1 MGKLRFADE
10 EQEYAYEDEE
20 MYEEISEAAAIGAQE
35 HPFDAL
41 SEVFDEFSK
50 EDLLNACMHLVRQKA
65 QYREIL
71 VNTSVFFRNRADEIG

>member
-1 MGKLRFADE
+1 MGKFRLADDA
-10 EQEYAYEDEE
+10 QMYEYDDEE

-35 HPFDAL
+35 HLFDAL
-41 SEVFDEFSK
+41 SEAFDEFSR

-71 VNTSVFFRNRADEIG
+71 VNTSVFFRNRVDEIG

>member
-1 MGKLRFADE
+1 MSGFRIADDAQMYE
-10 EQEYAYEDEE
+10 CEDEE

-41 SEVFDEFSK
+41 SEAFDEFSR

-71 VNTSVFFRNRADEIG
+71 VNTSVFFRNRVDEIG

>member
-1 MGKLRFADE
+1 MSGFRIADDAQIYE
-10 EQEYAYEDEE
+10 YEDEE
-20 MYEEISEAAAIGAQE
+20 MYDEISEAAAIGAQE

-41 SEVFDEFSK
+41 SEAFDEFSR